1 MLKIGEFARIC
12 QVSTQTLRYYHAEGV
27 LMADKIDPQTGYRY
41 YDAAKIKTFG
51 EIRTLQQAG
60 FTLEEIKVLLSGN
73 EDARAVLLA
82 QKRAELSAERDR
94 INASLILVER
104 LGHRQEILGELS
116 TRDMI
121 ETNFEDDPLV
131 IGRWRLV
138 GQVRSQSPD
147 TWGVPKPPTD
157 AVKEEIVCLP
167 GGSRWWNLLWSR
179 GVIYCHYN
187 CPDTILPNEYQLHEI
202 HGERYM
208 TLRWIGNSCLTQGS
222 DSILLLYKQESNR
235 AYTSRESQV
244 HRDRTDFPYVPDPE
258 LIGKW
263 ETIAFVPSPEH
274 FSPEQPLEL
283 SALNHIT
290 AIAFY
295 ERGMCEQFIRH
306 KENIRT
312 RLLEY
317 TASDVGRFRGYI
329 INHQEESAEGYLLR
343 ETEGAKYLFVQ
354 HKSGDYFFGGK
365 EPSYYVF
372 KKATET

>member
-1 MLKIGEFARIC
+1 MYLH
-12 QVSTQTLRYYHAEGV
+12 STYS
-27 LMADKIDPQTGYRY
+27 
-41 YDAAKIKTFG
+41 
-51 EIRTLQQAG
+51 
-60 FTLEEIKVLLSGN
+60 KVN
-73 EDARAVLLA
+73 
-82 QKRAELSAERDR
+82 
-94 INASLILVER
+94 
-104 LGHRQEILGELS
+104 
-116 TRDMI
+116 TCY
-121 ETNFEDDPLV
+121 
-131 IGRWRLV
+131 
-138 GQVRSQSPD
+138 
-147 TWGVPKPPTD
+147 
-157 AVKEEIVCLP
+157 VK
-167 GGSRWWNLLWSR
+167 
-179 GVIYCHYN
+179 
-187 CPDTILPNEYQLHEI
+187 
-202 HGERYM
+202 
-208 TLRWIGNSCLTQGS
+208 
-222 DSILLLYKQESNR
+222 LLYKQESNR

-329 INHQEESAEGYLLR
+329 INHQEESAEGYLLH
-343 ETEGAKYLFVQ
+343 EIDGAKYLFVQ